1 MTPLPLRQGELF
13 GLGGD
18 LSGTSGPAPVPPP
31 LLRTQLLDWQERLR
45 GHQGPL
51 FLGESGGA
59 AQVSLFTAMAPADPR
74 QLAAD
79 LDPLALQP
87 QSLSFWRW
95 PEAPHQGA
103 AVYLVIDRP
112 DPQAEPLLLYVGE
125 TGRAD
130 RRWKGDHDCKR
141 YLAAYGEA
149 LRKAGLPMALSIRF
163 WCDVPAAIGP
173 RRALEQALIRR
184 WLPPFNKE
192 TRERWATPF
201 TADPD

>member
-13 GLGGD
+13 GSGGE
-18 LSGTSGPAPVPPP
+18 LSGCSGPAPAPPP

-51 FLGESGGA
+51 FRGESEGA
-59 AQVSLFTAMAPADPR
+59 AQVSLFLSAAPAEPH
-74 QLAAD
+74 QLAAEF
-79 LDPLALQP
+79 DPLALQP

-95 PEAPHQGA
+95 PEAPHRGA

-112 DPQAEPLLLYVGE
+112 TPQAEPLLLYVGE

-149 LRKAGLPMALSIRF
+149 LRRAELPMALSIRF